1 MNIVL
6 TFLIIRVFTFLLS
19 AVLLF
24 MQGRI
29 LYIKRGKHN
38 GMRPYRILL
47 FLFTLAFAI
56 DNAIVSTSDAALYFF
71 KIGHGSS
78 NDYLMY
84 LRLVSRLIEV
94 GTISYFYKLIYT
106 IQKIHHD
113 DKDTK

>member
-1 MNIVL
+1 MNIIL
-6 TFLIIRVFTFLLS
+6 PFLVIRILTFLLS

-29 LYIKRGKHN
+29 LWIKRGKHN

-47 FLFTLAFAI
+47 FLFTLAFVV
-56 DNAIVSTSDAALYFF
+56 DNAIISGADVAAYFF
-71 KIGHGSS
+71 NIGHGTSM
-78 NDYLMY
+78 DYLVY
-84 LRLVSRLIEV
+84 VRLVSRLIEV